1 MGDLIIIYTDTY
13 LRYYWQIV

>member
-13 LRYYWQIV
+13 LRYYRQIV